1 MQKAGTITAI
11 VFSAVMLPA
20 LALSQNTGSGNSRDN
35 GQTRDSREQMR
46 FRAMDTDND
55 GVITRDEWQGN
66 AQSFRE
72 HDLNHDGV
80 LSGEE
85 VRPRVVDDR
94 ADRSR
99 REEMA
104 ARFERADRNGDG
116 RLEDAHNTPARFSI
130 LVQKGRPR
138 HERGADFSLKP
149 GMPVQILAPLRK
161 RTALEYFLEPL
172 TSALWKS
179 FTEQ

>member
-72 HDLNHDGV
+72 HDLNHDGEIDFIWRDPRGQ
-80 LSGEE
+80 LSTWLMNETN
-85 VRPRVVDDR
+85 RV
-94 ADRSR
+94 
-99 REEMA
+99 
-104 ARFERADRNGDG
+104 G
-116 RLEDAHNTPARFSI
+116 SI
-130 LVQKGRPR
+130 AIQN
-138 HERGADFSLKP
+138 A
-149 GMPVQILAPLRK
+149 
-161 RTALEYFLEPL
+161 EPL
-172 TSALWKS
+172 SAAWRFVAPKK
-179 FTEQ
+179 